1 MSSYS
6 DRNFL
11 ILFLFNYCIVKQAH
25 ALADNGIMW
34 YIIDHSDGALELK
47 EEIVSLDGKD
57 FPVLRMIV
65 HDMNKLL
72 PVIEKLAIEVQR
84 LSSHAVFSDIDEF
97 MNKYAVSTRN
107 PRYSGIVRQMRE
119 ELTQGNHFNIFLFFF
134 SSFLF
139 G

>member
-1 MSSYS
+1 MTK
-6 DRNFL
+6 L
-11 ILFLFNYCIVKQAH
+11 VKQAH

-34 YIIDHSDGALELK
+34 YLIDHSEGALELR
-47 EEIVSLDGKD
+47 EETVSLDGKE

-84 LSSHAVFSDIDEF
+84 LSSNAVFSEIDEF

-119 ELTQGNHFNIFLFFF
+119 ELTQGNYLSFF
-134 SSFLF
+134 S
-139 G
+139 